1 MSPSVLI
8 PMTFPQRLGTS
19 RMRRLESRDSTR
31 VSLVTGS
38 CFTLAAAKL
47 TEFLQPAARELV
59 GVDAQEMGRLFQ
71 RVRELLAAKK
81 KELILLI
88 EDFTV
93 LQAIQR
99 ELLDALLIPA
109 KQEGRETFCPL
120 RAVLAVTTG
129 YFRDLNF
136 DTVGTRLRYVLDL
149 DVPLDDIDASSR
161 MDFVG
166 RYLNAARL
174 GEGRARLRG

>member
-1 MSPSVLI
+1 MRAPGVQRFYTSLI
-8 PMTFPQRLGTS
+8 GDRKL
-19 RMRRLESRDSTR
+19 L
-31 VSLVTGS
+31 
-38 CFTLAAAKL
+38 TLAAAKL

-109 KQEGRETFCPL
+109 KQEGRE
-120 RAVLAVTTG
+120 
-129 YFRDLNF
+129 DLLPAPSGAGSQLPA
-136 DTVGTRLRYVLDL
+136 TSAT
-149 DVPLDDIDASSR
+149 
-161 MDFVG
+161 
-166 RYLNAARL
+166 
-174 GEGRARLRG
+174 